1 MHTDAC
7 DVTLNVCLGKEGFE
21 GGGLFFRGVR
31 CRCHQQ
37 TGADP
42 DESLTY
48 AHTPGVAVLHRGH
61 HRHGAHA
68 LTSGE
73 RFNLIL
79 WCRANPEASSE
90 GANRHPHTCQPWCW
104 MHDDGNGQPQRKR
117 ACK

>member
-1 MHTDAC
+1 MRAADGEAH
-7 DVTLNVCLGKEGFE
+7 LGPERFEEGCEEE
-21 GGGLFFRGVR
+21 GEL
-31 CRCHQQ
+31 
-37 TGADP
+37 
-42 DESLTY
+42 
-48 AHTPGVAVLHRGH
+48 VAVAADVDQAAALRRH